1 MIEVSGLR
9 KAYGGVEV
17 LSGVD
22 LAVERGG
29 VLALLGPNGA
39 GKSTTVRILTT
50 LLTPDAGSAR
60 VGGFDV
66 ARQAREVRRVIG
78 VTGQQTGVDRLL
90 TGYENL
96 VMMGRLFRLGTAAAR
111 RRADEL
117 LERFDLTAAA
127 GRPVKTYSGGMERR
141 LDLAISMITAPPVLF
156 LDEPT
161 TGLDPR
167 SRAGVWETVRDLLA
181 GGVTV
186 LLTTQYLEEAD
197 ELADRVAVIDG
208 GRVVAEGTPDSL
220 KQRVGSERLEV
231 TFAAP
236 GAFEIARLVLGGA
249 HAAGDLELSVP
260 VGDARD
266 VRDVLERLDRA
277 GVEVA
282 GLALSRPTL
291 DDVFL
296 SLTGAPTTGATR

>member
-9 KAYGGVEV
+9 KAFGGREV
-17 LSGVD
+17 LGGVD
-22 LAVERGG
+22 LTVERGS
-29 VLALLGPNGA
+29 VVSLLGPNGA

-50 LLTPDAGSAR
+50 LLAPDAGTVR
-60 VGGFDV
+60 IGGFDV
-66 ARQAREVRRVIG
+66 VRQVPDVRRIIG

-96 VMMGRLFRLGTAAAR
+96 VLMGRLFRLGTAAAR
-111 RRADEL
+111 RRATDL
-117 LERFDLTAAA
+117 LERFDLTEAA
-127 GRPVKTYSGGMERR
+127 GRPVKTYSGGLERR

-167 SRAGVWETVRDLLA
+167 SRAGVWETVRDLLS

-208 GRVVAEGTPDSL
+208 GRVVAEGTPASL
-220 KQRVGSERLEV
+220 KQRVGSERLDL
-231 TFAAP
+231 TFATAE
-236 GAFEIARLVLGGA
+236 AFEVARIVLDEAHTGEGLV
-249 HAAGDLELSVP
+249 LSVP
-260 VGDARD
+260 VDGARD
-266 VRDVLERLDRA
+266 VREVLERLDRA
-277 GVEVA
+277 GAEIA
-282 GLALSRPTL
+282 DLALTRPSL

-296 SLTGAPTTGATR
+296 SLTGSPTIGAAR

>member
-9 KAYGGVEV
+9 KAFGGREV
-17 LSGVD
+17 LGGVD
-22 LAVERGG
+22 LTVERGS
-29 VLALLGPNGA
+29 VVSLLGPNGA

-50 LLTPDAGSAR
+50 LLAPDAGTVR
-60 VGGFDV
+60 IGGFDV
-66 ARQAREVRRVIG
+66 VRQAPDVRRIIG

-96 VMMGRLFRLGTAAAR
+96 VMMGRLFRLGAAAAR
-111 RRADEL
+111 RRASDL
-117 LERFDLTAAA
+117 LERFDLTEAA
-127 GRPVKTYSGGMERR
+127 GRPVKTYSGGLERR
-141 LDLAISMITAPPVLF
+141 LDLAIGMITAPPVLF

-208 GRVVAEGTPDSL
+208 GRVVAEGTPASL
-220 KQRVGSERLEV
+220 KQRVGSERLDLTFV
-231 TFAAP
+231 TAE
-236 GAFEIARLVLGGA
+236 AFEVARLVLGEA
-249 HAAGDLELSVP
+249 HAGEGLVLNVP
-260 VGDARD
+260 VDGARD
-266 VRDVLERLDRA
+266 VREVLERLDRA
-277 GVEVA
+277 GADVA
-282 GLALSRPTL
+282 DLALTRPSL

-296 SLTGAPTTGATR
+296 SLTGSPTIGAAR

>member
-9 KAYGGVEV
+9 KAFGGREV
-17 LSGVD
+17 LGGVD
-22 LAVERGG
+22 LTVERGS
-29 VLALLGPNGA
+29 VVSLLGPNGA

-50 LLTPDAGSAR
+50 LLAPDAGSVR

-66 ARQAREVRRVIG
+66 VRQARDVRRIIG

-96 VMMGRLFRLGTAAAR
+96 VMMGRLFRLGAAAAR
-111 RRADEL
+111 RRASEL
-117 LERFDLTAAA
+117 LEKFDLAEAA

-208 GRVVAEGTPDSL
+208 GRVVAEGTPASL
-220 KQRVGSERLEV
+220 KQRVGSERLDL
-231 TFAAP
+231 TFATAE
-236 GAFEIARLVLGGA
+236 AFEVARLVLGEA
-249 HAAGDLELSVP
+249 HAGEGLVLNVP
-260 VGDARD
+260 VDGARD
-266 VRDVLERLDRA
+266 VREVLERLDQA
-277 GVEVA
+277 GAEVA
-282 GLALSRPTL
+282 DLALTRPSL

-296 SLTGAPTTGATR
+296 SLTGSTTIGAAR

>member
-9 KAYGGVEV
+9 KAFGGREV
-17 LSGVD
+17 LGGVD
-22 LAVERGG
+22 LTVERGS
-29 VLALLGPNGA
+29 VVSLLGPNGA

-50 LLTPDAGSAR
+50 LLAPDAGTVR
-60 VGGFDV
+60 IGGFDV
-66 ARQAREVRRVIG
+66 VRQAPDVRRIIG

-96 VMMGRLFRLGTAAAR
+96 VMMGRLFRLGAAAAR
-111 RRADEL
+111 RRATEL
-117 LERFDLTAAA
+117 LERFDLTEAA

-208 GRVVAEGTPDSL
+208 GRVVAEGTPASL
-220 KQRVGSERLEV
+220 KQRVGSERLDL
-231 TFAAP
+231 TFATAE
-236 GAFEIARLVLGGA
+236 AFEVARLVLGEA
-249 HAAGDLELSVP
+249 HAGEGLVLNVP
-260 VGDARD
+260 VDGARD
-266 VRDVLERLDRA
+266 VREVLERLDRA
-277 GVEVA
+277 GADVA
-282 GLALSRPTL
+282 DLALTRPSL

-296 SLTGAPTTGATR
+296 SLTGSPTIGAAR

>member
-9 KAYGGVEV
+9 KAFGGREV
-17 LSGVD
+17 LGGVD
-22 LAVERGG
+22 LTVERGS
-29 VLALLGPNGA
+29 VVSLLGPNGA

-50 LLTPDAGSAR
+50 LLAPDVGTVR
-60 VGGFDV
+60 IGGFDV
-66 ARQAREVRRVIG
+66 VRQAPDVRRIIG

-96 VMMGRLFRLGTAAAR
+96 VMMGRLFRLGAAAAR
-111 RRADEL
+111 RRATEL
-117 LERFDLTAAA
+117 LERFDLTEAA

-208 GRVVAEGTPDSL
+208 GRVVAEGTPASL
-220 KQRVGSERLEV
+220 KQRVGSERLDL
-231 TFAAP
+231 TFATAE
-236 GAFEIARLVLGGA
+236 AFEVARLVLGEA
-249 HAAGDLELSVP
+249 HAGEGLVLNVP
-260 VGDARD
+260 VDGARD
-266 VRDVLERLDRA
+266 VREVLERLDRA
-277 GVEVA
+277 GADVA
-282 GLALSRPTL
+282 DLALTRPSL

-296 SLTGAPTTGATR
+296 SLTGSPTIGAAR

>member
-9 KAYGGVEV
+9 KAFGGREV
-17 LSGVD
+17 LGGVD
-22 LAVERGG
+22 LTVERGS
-29 VLALLGPNGA
+29 VVSLLGPNGA

-50 LLTPDAGSAR
+50 LLAPDAGTVR
-60 VGGFDV
+60 IGGFDV
-66 ARQAREVRRVIG
+66 VRQAPDVRRIIG

-96 VMMGRLFRLGTAAAR
+96 VMMGRLFRLGAAAAR
-111 RRADEL
+111 RRATEL
-117 LERFDLTAAA
+117 LERFDLTEAA
-127 GRPVKTYSGGMERR
+127 GRPVKTYSGGLERR

-208 GRVVAEGTPDSL
+208 GRVVAEGTPASL
-220 KQRVGSERLEV
+220 KQRVGSERLDL
-231 TFAAP
+231 TFATAE
-236 GAFEIARLVLGGA
+236 AFEVARLVLGEA
-249 HAAGDLELSVP
+249 HAGEGLVLNVP
-260 VGDARD
+260 VDGARD
-266 VRDVLERLDRA
+266 VREVLERLDRA
-277 GVEVA
+277 GADVVD
-282 GLALSRPTL
+282 LALTRPSL

-296 SLTGAPTTGATR
+296 SLTGSPTIGAAR

>member
-9 KAYGGVEV
+9 KAFGGREV
-17 LSGVD
+17 LGGVD
-22 LAVERGG
+22 LTVERGS
-29 VLALLGPNGA
+29 VVSLLGPNGA

-50 LLTPDAGSAR
+50 LLAPDAGSVR

-66 ARQAREVRRVIG
+66 VRQARDVRRIIG

-111 RRADEL
+111 RRASEL
-117 LERFDLTAAA
+117 LEKFDLAEAA

-208 GRVVAEGTPDSL
+208 GRVVAEGTPASL
-220 KQRVGSERLEV
+220 KQRVGSERLDL
-231 TFAAP
+231 TFATAET
-236 GAFEIARLVLGGA
+236 FEVARLVLGEA
-249 HAAGDLELSVP
+249 HAGEGLVLNVP
-260 VGDARD
+260 VDGARD
-266 VRDVLERLDRA
+266 VREVLERLDQA
-277 GVEVA
+277 GAEVA
-282 GLALSRPTL
+282 DLALTRPSL

-296 SLTGAPTTGATR
+296 SLTGSTTIGAAR

>member
-9 KAYGGVEV
+9 KAFGGREV
-17 LSGVD
+17 LGGVD
-22 LAVERGG
+22 LTVERGS
-29 VLALLGPNGA
+29 VVSLLGPNGA

-50 LLTPDAGSAR
+50 LLAPDAGSVR

-66 ARQAREVRRVIG
+66 VRQARDVRRIIG

-111 RRADEL
+111 RRASEL
-117 LERFDLTAAA
+117 LEKFDLAEAA

-208 GRVVAEGTPDSL
+208 GRVVAEGTPASL
-220 KQRVGSERLEV
+220 KQRVGSERLDL
-231 TFAAP
+231 TFATAE
-236 GAFEIARLVLGGA
+236 AFEVARLVLGEA
-249 HAAGDLELSVP
+249 HAGEGLVLNVP
-260 VGDARD
+260 VDGARD
-266 VRDVLERLDRA
+266 VREVLERLDQA
-277 GVEVA
+277 GAEVA
-282 GLALSRPTL
+282 DLALTRPSL

-296 SLTGAPTTGATR
+296 SLTGSTTIGAAR

>member
-9 KAYGGVEV
+9 KAFGGREV
-17 LSGVD
+17 LGGVD
-22 LAVERGG
+22 LTVERGS
-29 VLALLGPNGA
+29 VVSLLGPNGA

-50 LLTPDAGSAR
+50 LLAPDAGSVR

-66 ARQAREVRRVIG
+66 VRQARDVRRIIG

-111 RRADEL
+111 RRASEL
-117 LERFDLTAAA
+117 LEKFDLTEAA

-208 GRVVAEGTPDSL
+208 GRVVAEGTPASL
-220 KQRVGSERLEV
+220 KQRVGSERLDL
-231 TFAAP
+231 TFATAE
-236 GAFEIARLVLGGA
+236 AFEVARLVLGEA
-249 HAAGDLELSVP
+249 HAGEGLVLNVP
-260 VGDARD
+260 VDGARD
-266 VRDVLERLDRA
+266 VREVLERLDQA
-277 GVEVA
+277 GAEVA
-282 GLALSRPTL
+282 DLALTRPSL

-296 SLTGAPTTGATR
+296 SLTGSTTIGAAR

>member
-9 KAYGGVEV
+9 KAFGGREV
-17 LSGVD
+17 LGGVD
-22 LAVERGG
+22 LTVERGS
-29 VLALLGPNGA
+29 VVSLLGPNGA

-50 LLTPDAGSAR
+50 LLAPDAGTVR
-60 VGGFDV
+60 IGGFDV
-66 ARQAREVRRVIG
+66 VRQAPDVRRIIG

-96 VMMGRLFRLGTAAAR
+96 VMMGRLFRLGAAAAR
-111 RRADEL
+111 RRATEL
-117 LERFDLTAAA
+117 LERFDLTEAA

-141 LDLAISMITAPPVLF
+141 LDLAIGMITAPPVLF

-208 GRVVAEGTPDSL
+208 GRVVAEGTPASL
-220 KQRVGSERLEV
+220 KQRVGSERLDL
-231 TFAAP
+231 TFATAE
-236 GAFEIARLVLGGA
+236 AFEVARLVLGEA
-249 HAAGDLELSVP
+249 HAGEGLVLNVP
-260 VGDARD
+260 VDGARD
-266 VRDVLERLDRA
+266 VREVLERLDRA
-277 GVEVA
+277 GADVA
-282 GLALSRPTL
+282 DLALTRPSL

-296 SLTGAPTTGATR
+296 SLTGSPTIGAAR

>member
-9 KAYGGVEV
+9 KAFGGREV
-17 LSGVD
+17 LGGVD
-22 LAVERGG
+22 LTVERGS
-29 VLALLGPNGA
+29 VVSLLGPNGA

-50 LLTPDAGSAR
+50 LLAPDAGTVR
-60 VGGFDV
+60 IGGFDV
-66 ARQAREVRRVIG
+66 VRQAPDVRRIIG

-96 VMMGRLFRLGTAAAR
+96 VMMGRLFRLGAAAAR
-111 RRADEL
+111 RRATEL
-117 LERFDLTAAA
+117 LERFDLTEAA

-208 GRVVAEGTPDSL
+208 GRVVAEGTPASL
-220 KQRVGSERLEV
+220 KQRVGSERLDL
-231 TFAAP
+231 TFATAE
-236 GAFEIARLVLGGA
+236 AFEVARLVLGEA
-249 HAAGDLELSVP
+249 HSGEGLVLNVP
-260 VGDARD
+260 VDGARD
-266 VRDVLERLDRA
+266 VREVLERLDRA
-277 GVEVA
+277 GADVA
-282 GLALSRPTL
+282 DLALTRPSL

-296 SLTGAPTTGATR
+296 SLTGSPTIGAAR

>member
-9 KAYGGVEV
+9 KAFGGREV
-17 LSGVD
+17 LGGVD
-22 LAVERGG
+22 LTVERGS
-29 VLALLGPNGA
+29 VVSLLGPNGA

-50 LLTPDAGSAR
+50 LLAPDAGTVR
-60 VGGFDV
+60 IGGFDV
-66 ARQAREVRRVIG
+66 VRQAPDVRRIIG

-96 VMMGRLFRLGTAAAR
+96 VMMGRLFRLGAAAAR
-111 RRADEL
+111 RRASDL
-117 LERFDLTAAA
+117 LERFDLTEAA
-127 GRPVKTYSGGMERR
+127 GRPVKTYSGGLERR

-208 GRVVAEGTPDSL
+208 GRVVAEGTPASL
-220 KQRVGSERLEV
+220 KQRVGSERLDLTFV
-231 TFAAP
+231 TAE
-236 GAFEIARLVLGGA
+236 AFEVARLVLGEA
-249 HAAGDLELSVP
+249 HAGEGLVLNVP
-260 VGDARD
+260 VDGARD
-266 VRDVLERLDRA
+266 VREVLERLDRA
-277 GVEVA
+277 GADVA
-282 GLALSRPTL
+282 DLALTRPSL

-296 SLTGAPTTGATR
+296 SLTGSPTIGAAR

>member
-9 KAYGGVEV
+9 KAFGGREV
-17 LSGVD
+17 LGGVD
-22 LAVERGG
+22 LTVERGS
-29 VLALLGPNGA
+29 VVSLLGPNGA

-50 LLTPDAGSAR
+50 LLAPDAGTVR
-60 VGGFDV
+60 IGGFDV
-66 ARQAREVRRVIG
+66 VRQAPDVRRIIG

-96 VMMGRLFRLGTAAAR
+96 VMMGRLFRLGAAAAR
-111 RRADEL
+111 RRATEL
-117 LERFDLTAAA
+117 LERFDLTEAA

-197 ELADRVAVIDG
+197 ELADRIAVIDG
-208 GRVVAEGTPDSL
+208 GRVVAEGTPASL
-220 KQRVGSERLEV
+220 KQRVGSERLDL
-231 TFAAP
+231 TFATAE
-236 GAFEIARLVLGGA
+236 AFEVARLVLGEA
-249 HAAGDLELSVP
+249 HAGEGLVLNVP
-260 VGDARD
+260 VDGARD
-266 VRDVLERLDRA
+266 VREVLERLDRA
-277 GVEVA
+277 GADVA
-282 GLALSRPTL
+282 DLALTRPSL

-296 SLTGAPTTGATR
+296 SLTGSPTIGAAR